1 MNKEEFIERQG
12 AAKYEEKKAR
22 RRLSYNLKTHGAKAY
37 RMKLLEQKSY
47 FKTIISIPAPAPDD
61 DIEDAKARRVNR
73 REKAE
78 MLTEVFQ
85 KQIRKE
91 WSKNHKQQSIIII
104 TLGAIS
110 AADSIAKYR
119 CEIHQLD
126 MEDEDIKE
134 FKGVCERVIYCY
146 KKLIDE

>member
-1 MNKEEFIERQG
+1 MDKATFIEKRG
-12 AAKYEEKKAR
+12 AAEYERKKEMR
-22 RRLSYNLKTHGAKAY
+22 RMSYHIKAHGIKAY
-37 RMKLLEQKSY
+37 RMKLREQKSY
-47 FKTIISIPAPAPDD
+47 YKTIVAIPAPAPDD
-61 DIEDAKARRVNR
+61 DIEDAKARKVNR

-91 WSKNHKQQSIIII
+91 WSKTHKQQSIIII

-110 AADSIAKYR
+110 TTESLAKYK

-134 FKGVCERVIYCY
+134 FKGVCERVIFGNT
-146 KKLIDE
+146 E

>member
-1 MNKEEFIERQG
+1 MDKATFIEKRG
-12 AAKYEEKKAR
+12 AAEYERKKEMR
-22 RRLSYNLKTHGAKAY
+22 RMSYNLKTHGAKAY

-47 FKTIISIPAPAPDD
+47 FKTIVAIPAPAPDE

-78 MLTEVFQ
+78 MLTGVFQ

-91 WSKNHKQQSIIII
+91 WSKTHKQQSIIII

-110 AADSIAKYR
+110 VADSIAKYR

-134 FKGVCERVIYCY
+134 FKGVCERVIFGNT
-146 KKLIDE
+146 E